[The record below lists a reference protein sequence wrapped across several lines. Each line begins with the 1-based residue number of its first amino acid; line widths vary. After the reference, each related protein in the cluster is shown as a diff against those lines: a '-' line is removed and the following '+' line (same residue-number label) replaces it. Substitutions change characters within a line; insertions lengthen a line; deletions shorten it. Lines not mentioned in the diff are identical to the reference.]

1 MVVETAEK
9 GMKVQMSNETEA
21 AEALLAHVGRT
32 YDGGCVL
39 VDAGAVA
46 MYAEATQDEHI
57 RYYGD
62 GAIASP
68 MFHVRPM
75 RDLLFAIMEDPE
87 LGLDMLRLV
96 HAEHDARFHQPVR
109 VGEVMH
115 LRGRLTHVEQK
126 AKGLLVEALLMGF
139 VDNQLAVEARTSFY
153 IRGQL
158 VAPVGTGKRS
168 MPLRVEGSGPP
179 SHVRTWRVAADQSHR
194 YADASLDRNPIH
206 LDPEVARA
214 GGLPNVI
221 LHGLC
226 TMAITGRT
234 VLDAVG
240 NSDPLRLRRLG
251 LRWARPVL
259 NGSALSTRIWAA
271 EPNDD
276 GVVLVKFDVVDTNG
290 EQVVKLGLAEVG
302 P

>member
-1 MVVETAEK
+1 
-9 GMKVQMSNETEA
+9 MSTEA
-21 AEALLAHVGRT
+21 EAAAARALLAHKGRT
-32 YDGGCVL
+32 YDGGCAL
-39 VDAGAVA
+39 VESGAVA

-75 RDLLFAIMEDPE
+75 RDLLFMVMEDPE
-87 LGLDMLRLV
+87 LSLDMLKLV
-96 HAEHDARFHQPVR
+96 HAEHDARFIQPVR
-109 VGEVMH
+109 VGDVMH
-115 LRGRLTHVEQK
+115 LRGTLTHVEQK
-126 AKGLLVEALLMGF
+126 SKGLLVEAMMRGF

-153 IRGQL
+153 IRGQV
-158 VAPVGTGKRS
+158 VAPVGTGRRDAKGRS
-168 MPLRVEGSGPP
+168 EPAGPP
-179 SHVRTWRVAADQSHR
+179 SHVRTWKVASNQSHR
-194 YADASLDRNPIH
+194 YAEASLDRNPIH

-214 GGLPNVI
+214 GGLPDVI

-240 NSDPLRLRRLG
+240 NSDPLRLKRLG

-259 NGSALSTRIWAA
+259 NGSALSTRIWARKA
-271 EPNDD
+271 ADD
-276 GVVLVKFDVVDTNG
+276 GTVTVHFDVVDDAGN
-290 EQVVKLGLAEVG
+290 QVVRLGVAEVG